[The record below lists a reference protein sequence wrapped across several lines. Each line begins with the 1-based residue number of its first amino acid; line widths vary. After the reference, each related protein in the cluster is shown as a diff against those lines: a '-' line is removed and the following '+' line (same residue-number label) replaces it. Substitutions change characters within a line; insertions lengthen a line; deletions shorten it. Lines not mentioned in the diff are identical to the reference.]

1 VVSWNR
7 SARARK
13 RGVAERIKINEGA
26 IGYVE
31 FWFAQRLEL
40 RTAVLQNKAGKFII
54 PTASSGELALSGTG
68 RAGLAAW
75 RFGCRSRDVRRLP
88 DTVLRGCFQGSGKPA
103 LGALQPHASPPDST
117 VWTATTPVPKPP
129 HRPSGHLL
137 TEASLDANWQRNQ
150 SFALSSVC
158 HLKVIEQ

>member
-54 PTASSGELALSGTG
+54 PTASSGELALSGRVAQVKQFGASVADPATSG
-68 RAGLAAW
+68 AYPIPSYADASKAA
-75 RFGCRSRDVRRLP
+75 
-88 DTVLRGCFQGSGKPA
+88 
-103 LGALQPHASPPDST
+103 ASP
-117 VWTATTPVPKPP
+117 
-129 HRPSGHLL
+129 L
-137 TEASLDANWQRNQ
+137 
-150 SFALSSVC
+150 
-158 HLKVIEQ
+158 